1 MDTPPYSE
9 ASIHLSPGQH
19 SIHVNGDA
27 QPNAVVHPNGAAP
40 PGPNTGIGSGADSG
54 QVDIRTLYSTSWS
67 ALDGPSPPTLREILT
82 AYKQKGDG
90 DREMLLA
97 MLNAKSAED
106 QRIASQLSLRRT
118 MIEINK
124 YTFESR
130 SPSHSQVQYPQ
141 QHTSSSSHGHHMYAY
156 VPEEQYAL
164 AGSNHHQ
171 HHHQHHHAA
180 SVSPPAPQ
188 HAYPSGYSSSHS
200 QATRSHAQIRA
211 VESPPLSSAT
221 QKSVLSATRARTS
234 SLAGSHARSSVRLT
248 DARSQMQS
256 VPQSQSQRRKR
267 PRHSRSRSRSP
278 GPIASTSPSHHRS
291 YTYTYAR
298 SPPVYTH
305 SVPHLHSHSEVDPEA
320 ERSSY
325 SSASDTGSP
334 RSVPNTYVQSQ
345 ATGQGGGYP
354 RAMAIGSLLSTG
366 AKAGANPTSGSGSPS
381 NSRLNG
387 SNANG
392 AAPNSS
398 AYPAA
403 SGRVKEELTERDQ
416 DMDTE
421 QEKDEAWTRER
432 ERDRKREQR
441 TNREE
446 R

>member
-9 ASIHLSPGQH
+9 TSIHTSPGHH

-27 QPNAVVHPNGAAP
+27 QPNALAHPNGVPP
-40 PGPNTGIGSGADSG
+40 PGPNSGIGSGADSG
-54 QVDIRTLYSTSWS
+54 TVDIRTLYSSSWS

-106 QRIASQLSLRRT
+106 QRIASQLSLRRS

-124 YTFESR
+124 YTLESR
-130 SPSHSQVQYPQ
+130 SPSYSQLQYPQ
-141 QHTSSSSHGHHMYAY
+141 QHTSSSSSGHIYTY
-156 VPEEQYAL
+156 VPEEHYAL

-171 HHHQHHHAA
+171 HHHQQHHAA
-180 SVSPPAPQ
+180 SVSPPAPH

-200 QATRSHAQIRA
+200 QATRSHAHLRA

-234 SLAGSHARSSVRLT
+234 SLAGSHARSNVRLT
-248 DARSQMQS
+248 DARSQMPS

-278 GPIASTSPSHHRS
+278 GPIAPASTSHHRS

-305 SVPHLHSHSEVDPEA
+305 SAPHSHSHSEVDPEA

-334 RSVPNTYVQSQ
+334 RSVPNAYVQGQ
-345 ATGQGGGYP
+345 ATGQGGGFP

-366 AKAGANPTSGSGSPS
+366 AKAGANSVSSSGSPS
-381 NSRLNG
+381 NSRING
-387 SNANG
+387 SSTNG

-398 AYPAA
+398 AA
-403 SGRVKEELTERDQ
+403 SSRVKDERAERDQ

-421 QEKDEAWTRER
+421 QEKDEAWARE
-432 ERDRKREQR
+432 RKREQR
-441 TNREE
+441 ANREE

>member
-19 SIHVNGDA
+19 SIPVNGDA
-27 QPNAVVHPNGAAP
+27 QPNAVAHPNGVAP
-40 PGPNTGIGSGADSG
+40 PTGIGSGPDSG
-54 QVDIRTLYSTSWS
+54 PVDIRTLYSTSWS

-90 DREMLLA
+90 DRDMLLA

-124 YTFESR
+124 YTLESR
-130 SPSHSQVQYPQ
+130 SPSHSQLQYPQ
-141 QHTSSSSHGHHMYAY
+141 QHTSSSGHQIYTY
-156 VPEEQYAL
+156 VPEEHYAL
-164 AGSNHHQ
+164 AGSNHQ
-171 HHHQHHHAA
+171 HHQQQHHAA
-180 SVSPPAPQ
+180 SVSPPAPH

-200 QATRSHAQIRA
+200 QATRSHAHLRA
-211 VESPPLSSAT
+211 VESPPLSAAT

-248 DARSQMQS
+248 DARSQMQP

-267 PRHSRSRSRSP
+267 LRHSRSRSRSP
-278 GPIASTSPSHHRS
+278 GPIASASPSHHRS

-305 SVPHLHSHSEVDPEA
+305 SAPHSHSHSEVDPEA

-334 RSVPNTYVQSQ
+334 RSVPNTYVQGQ

-366 AKAGANPTSGSGSPS
+366 AKAGANSTSSSGSPS
-381 NSRLNG
+381 NFRLNG
-387 SNANG
+387 SSANG
-392 AAPNSS
+392 AAPSSS
-398 AYPAA
+398 AAA
-403 SGRVKEELTERDQ
+403 PVASSRVKEERAERDQ

-421 QEKDEAWTRER
+421 QGKDEAWARER
-432 ERDRKREQR
+432 ERKREQR
-441 TNREE
+441 ANREE